1 MADSQP
7 YSEEDIEN
15 LAKVA
20 GSNVSPENR
29 GAIAANLA
37 GMRAAVLT
45 EARTLPEDLGPILT
59 MDPRWRAKR

>member
-1 MADSQP
+1 MANSQP

-20 GSNVSPENR
+20 GSDVSPENR

-37 GMRAAVLT
+37 GMRAAVLAK
-45 EARTLPEDLGPILT
+45 ARTLPEDLGPILT
-59 MDPRWRAKR
+59 MDPRWGADR